1 MSWSTGLEK
10 MPCCNGAVVAI
21 PVRRGGSSR
30 FMVYGVQSGMR
41 GGHRGFEALD
51 WQGDLPDNLARA

>member
-41 GGHRGFEALD
+41 GGHRGLEALG
-51 WQGDLPDNLARA
+51 WPGDLPDNLARA